1 MTRRTLSL
9 AIAALALALATE
21 MRADDGKTYR
31 WVGEDGRVYSG
42 PNPPPNGR
50 GVIESPASG
59 TAPAPAKPVAPAAAV
74 HPVTPQMPQTVP
86 AAPAQVEKTC
96 GYYGDYIA
104 AWRRAKTSV
113 DAAEQTLDDLN
124 SNTDD
129 YVRQDDSWHI
139 AQVNGAELR
148 LKAAQERLDRA
159 ESIATQAGVPQKCLE
174 N

>member
-1 MTRRTLSL
+1 MTRRTLQL
-9 AIAALALALATE
+9 AIIALALALATE

-31 WVGEDGRVYSG
+31 WVGQDGRVYSG

-50 GVIESPASG
+50 GVIESSAPATG
-59 TAPAPAKPVAPAAAV
+59 PAPAKPVAPAGGV
-74 HPVTPQMPQTVP
+74 HPVTSPLPQALP

-96 GYYGDYIA
+96 GYYEDYVSS
-104 AWRRAKTSV
+104 WRREKTSV
-113 DAAEQTLDDLN
+113 DAAEQRLDALN

-129 YVRQDDSWHI
+129 YVEQNDSWHN
-139 AQVNGAELR
+139 AQVDGAELR

-159 ESIATQAGVPQKCLE
+159 ESTAMQAGVPQKCLE